1 MANSTHVAEM
11 VLPVH
16 RLTPYLRLRIA
27 TDDHSLVIRHRR
39 ALAGLIPLWAH
50 RVEIP
55 LTDLASA
62 RVKTNVRLQC
72 LAAAAMLGILIAL
85 LELPLAVDVALGIV
99 GLLELMLAF
108 APRKAVRIERMDG
121 RSWTAPFCGDYAF
134 DAALAFMDAERRR
147 DAQRSRGACPW

>member
-1 MANSTHVAEM
+1 MANSTEVAEM

-16 RLTPYLRLRIA
+16 RLTPYLRLRIR

-55 LTDLASA
+55 LHDLASA

-72 LAAAAMLGILIAL
+72 LAAAATLGILIVL
-85 LELPLAVDVALGIV
+85 LQLPVAVDVALGIV
-99 GLLELMLAF
+99 GLLELILA
-108 APRKAVRIERMDG
+108 
-121 RSWTAPFCGDYAF
+121 
-134 DAALAFMDAERRR
+134 
-147 DAQRSRGACPW
+147 